1 MQEFLFD
8 PFDSNRA
15 LKLALIL
22 IFLPLV
28 WWTIKEYFWREYHD
42 KMISKCLVYFIKA
55 NFICNDKYFGKF
67 CILEGPRLSFLTW
80 FWNLWS
86 NILKLRT
93 IFPPEV
99 TLNKYWALFCTS
111 NESLHSRTD
120 LGSLIWLRSV
130 SDESKTLPTKQ
141 NKPKNLKSQGSLLIK
156 GSGKIF

>member
-1 MQEFLFD
+1 MLVFWRL
-8 PFDSNRA
+8 
-15 LKLALIL
+15 LALNWLNEALSFVWPITL
-22 IFLPLV
+22 LV
-28 WWTIKEYFWREYHD
+28 KDNYNYI
-42 KMISKCLVYFIKA
+42 
-55 NFICNDKYFGKF
+55 DKYFGKF
-67 CILEGPRLSFLTW
+67 CILEGPRLWLLTW

-93 IFPPEV
+93 ILPPEV